1 LLRSPAFSKFRMG
14 PEGDVARDEDLPT
27 AAVAAEDALEDPVW
41 CLLLSPSTTSG
52 LKALNSTES
61 EEDAKLKLELE
72 GRTQGADAG
81 MVIAGDFF
89 KSCGNG
95 GREEEEL
102 PDEKGAL
109 VAESG
114 AP

>member
-1 LLRSPAFSKFRMG
+1 MPSSQPLNDLRTAGRGKERSNEWKARSEAASERLLVI
-14 PEGDVARDEDLPT
+14 DC
-27 AAVAAEDALEDPVW
+27 AAVVIGPS
-41 CLLLSPSTTSG
+41 LLPSCSH

-95 GREEEEL
+95 GREKEE
-102 PDEKGAL
+102 
-109 VAESG
+109 
-114 AP
+114 